1 MPDPTAGILR
11 WNEEVEL
18 LWDCVLW
25 FLRDHRARKSTVIE
39 RSDMIGVNRGIVKV
53 IEGISEEY

>member
-18 LWDCVLW
+18 PRDRVLW
-25 FLRDHRARKSTVIE
+25 FLGDHRACKSTVIE
-39 RSDMIGVNRGIVKV
+39 RSDTIGVNRGIVKV
-53 IEGISEEY
+53 IEGISEDY

>member
-18 LWDCVLW
+18 PRDRILW
-25 FLRDHRARKSTVIE
+25 FLGDHRARKSTVIE
-39 RSDMIGVNRGIVKV
+39 RLDTIGVNRGIVKV
-53 IEGISEEY
+53 IKGISEEY